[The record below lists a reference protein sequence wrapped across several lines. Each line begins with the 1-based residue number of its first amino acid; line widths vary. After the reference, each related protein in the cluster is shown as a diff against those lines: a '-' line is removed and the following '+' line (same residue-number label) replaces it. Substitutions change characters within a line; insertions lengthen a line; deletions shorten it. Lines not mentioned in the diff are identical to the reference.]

1 MTDRN
6 QKYINTAK
14 VEEIP
19 WHRLTTSYG
28 RATLFPQYFKVLE
41 TMQDTDKIKTAL
53 DEISI
58 NIEHQSTLWHAT
70 PFALIFLTRIFR
82 KALTQSGTNKNAFCI
97 AEELLKVFTV
107 IAESFCEG
115 EVLEHANPLP
125 FFEDMLKEK
134 YLWSEVYNEDEDE
147 LRYEED
153 DVFPNDLFYSF
164 YYYSFEVL
172 KTYREELA
180 KLKDTEFADFD

>member
-1 MTDRN
+1 M
-6 QKYINTAK
+6 
-14 VEEIP
+14 
-19 WHRLTTSYG
+19 
-28 RATLFPQYFKVLE
+28 
-41 TMQDTDKIKTAL
+41 
-53 DEISI
+53 
-58 NIEHQSTLWHAT
+58 
-70 PFALIFLTRIFR
+70 
-82 KALTQSGTNKNAFCI
+82 
-97 AEELLKVFTV
+97 KVFAV
-107 IAESFCEG
+107 IVESFCEG

-147 LRYEED
+147 LHYEED

-172 KTYREELA
+172 KTYREEFA